1 MDRAGLR
8 LERRQGLRR
17 GDAGGRGGGEALGEP
32 DAGYVASGLQ
42 ISALRLSRWTACGP
56 HFCAVPWS
64 CATKRRNGCT
74 KRRMWYEL

>member
-32 DAGYVASGLQ
+32 DAGYVAFRPSNQRFTTFSMDCLW
-42 ISALRLSRWTACGP
+42 AAFLRRTVELCYQETEWLYEAP
-56 HFCAVPWS
+56 HVV
-64 CATKRRNGCT
+64 
-74 KRRMWYEL
+74 